1 MPAFRQISAT
11 GTPSAPC
18 LSTNAFCASEN
29 FDAFIVF
36 RSAQPR
42 ESGTENSNSKRSSSS
57 GEEHRLPVGPLRLHE
72 TPNIGFNGTGS
83 RLYFANQ
90 SGYDNRLRQM
100 HDEAKLTAAARFSMY
115 AHSTDYPERAD
126 WESLDDHLAAVAK
139 RAAGFAA
146 SFGCEALA
154 SLSGAIHDLGKFSPE
169 FQAYIRGEVA
179 KGGDHSSAGALLA
192 RERLKDAPF
201 FAELLAAIVAGHHAG
216 LADRADLDA
225 RLLVQS
231 KRLPKSWQ
239 DVVTEEDF
247 DPRRLRPGRPLREAW
262 AKSFERSFLTR
273 MLFSCLVDADFLETE
288 AFYARVRGDP
298 VSRGGHASVATL
310 RDRLRVYMA
319 GRRRDDTNLNRLR
332 AQVLDHAVAGSR
344 EAPGLFTLTVPTG
357 GGKTLAS
364 LSFALEH
371 AARHGLRRVI
381 YVIPYSS
388 IIEQTTQVFRD
399 ALDAGDDVL
408 EHHASFDWDRASAE
422 RDEEGRDGLAKLR
435 RAAENWDAPVVV
447 TTSVQFFESLFASK
461 TSRCRKLHNIAGS
474 VVVLDEVQTL
484 PLHLLMPCM
493 AAIEELARNYGT
505 SLVLCTATQSAL
517 RKADGALRRK
527 RGDAT
532 YEPVGLDIDD
542 ARELAPAPAAIYQ
555 RLRRVAVERLDHAAS
570 DEEIAARFAQGHR
583 MLCIVNSRVHAQTL
597 FKAIRGQ
604 PGAMHLTTLM
614 VPRHRRAVLARA
626 RAALATPDAPARVVS
641 TSLIEAGVDID
652 FPEVWRAMA
661 GLDSIAQAA
670 GRCNREGRLDG
681 PGRVVVFEPA
691 ESKTPREIALR
702 WQAAVPVLGR
712 HADALG
718 LDAVR
723 DYFSELY
730 FQSGDDP
737 WKAFDR
743 LNIGGR
749 PGVLP
754 ALCDGARDMNIPFAS
769 VAEAFRLID
778 ETMESVVVPWNADEA
793 DDDFD
798 RLVER
803 IWRAMEKDG
812 RARVGDLRSLRL
824 YTVSIPGK
832 ARDEWLRAGA
842 LRPLH
847 PGLGDSVLRFNDLA
861 LYDREMGIS
870 IDAPFHRSAESNIM
884 S

>member
-1 MPAFRQISAT
+1 
-11 GTPSAPC
+11 
-18 LSTNAFCASEN
+18 
-29 FDAFIVF
+29 
-36 RSAQPR
+36 
-42 ESGTENSNSKRSSSS
+42 
-57 GEEHRLPVGPLRLHE
+57 
-72 TPNIGFNGTGS
+72 
-83 RLYFANQ
+83 
-90 SGYDNRLRQM
+90 
-100 HDEAKLTAAARFSMY
+100 MY
-115 AHSTDYPERAD
+115 AHSTDDPERAD
-126 WESLDDHLAAVAK
+126 WESLDDHLVAVAK

-154 SLSGAIHDLGKFSPE
+154 SLSGVIHDRGKFSPE

-201 FAELLAAIVAGHHAG
+201 FAELLAAIIAGHHAG

-225 RLLVQS
+225 RLLAQS
-231 KRLPKSWQ
+231 KRLAMPCP
-239 DVVTEEDF
+239 DVVAEEDF
-247 DPRRLRPGRPLREAW
+247 EPRRLSPSRRMRQAW
-262 AKSFERSFLTR
+262 AKGFERSFLTR

-288 AFYARVRGDP
+288 AFYARVKGEP
-298 VSRGGHASVATL
+298 AARGGGASVATL
-310 RDRLRVYMA
+310 RDRLRVDMA
-319 GRRRDDTNLNRLR
+319 DRRRDDTDLNRLR
-332 AQVLDHAVAGSR
+332 AQVLDHAIARSQ
-344 EAPGLFTLTVPTG
+344 EDPGLFTLTVPTG

-371 AARHGLRRVI
+371 AARHGLRRII

-388 IIEQTTQVFRD
+388 IIEQTAQVFRD
-399 ALDAGDDVL
+399 ALDADDDVL
-408 EHHASFDWDRASAE
+408 EHHASFDWDRAGAE

-435 RAAENWDAPVVV
+435 RAAENWDAPIIV
-447 TTSVQFFESLFASK
+447 TTSVQFFESLFAAK

-505 SLVLCTATQSAL
+505 SIVLCTATQSAL

-527 RGDAT
+527 RGDGT

-542 ARELAPAPAAIYQ
+542 ARELAPAPAALYQ
-555 RLRRVAVERLDHAAS
+555 RLRRVAVQRLDHAAS
-570 DEEIAARFAQGHR
+570 DEEIAARFAQRPR
-583 MLCIVNSRVHAQTL
+583 MLCIVNSRAHAQAL
-597 FKAIRGQ
+597 FKVIRGQ
-604 PGAMHLTTLM
+604 QGAAHLTTLM

-652 FPEVWRAMA
+652 FPEVWRAVA

-681 PGRVVVFEPA
+681 LGRVVVFEPM
-691 ESKTPREIALR
+691 ESKPPREIAQR
-702 WQAAVPVLGR
+702 WQATELVLRR

-743 LNIGGR
+743 LKVGGR

-754 ALCDGARDMNIPFAS
+754 ALCDGALDMNIPFAS
-769 VAEAFRLID
+769 VAETFRFI
-778 ETMESVVVPWNADEA
+778 EEKMVAVVVPWKADED

-798 RLVER
+798 RLVRR
-803 IWRAMEKDG
+803 IWRAIDQQG
-812 RARVGDLRSLRL
+812 RARGSDLRSLRL

-832 ARDEWLRAGA
+832 ARDEWLRAGV

-847 PGLGDSVLRFNDLA
+847 PGLGESVLRFDDLEH
-861 LYDREMGIS
+861 YDKEMGLTIE
-870 IDAPFHRSAESNIM
+870 APFLREVESNIL
-884 S
+884 